1 MKPFFEPYSAQ
12 QNAVEGLERHL
23 RALEE
28 KRKELLD
35 VDSKRLVGNMNEG
48 VFLVSAKNAFV
59 PVKRDNSVNRIS
71 TVPRGSEQSE

>member
-35 VDSKRLVGNMNEG
+35 VDNKRLVGNMNDG
-48 VFLVSAKNAFV
+48 CVSSEDE
-59 PVKRDNSVNRIS
+59 KRVCTRE
-71 TVPRGSEQSE
+71 TG

>member
-35 VDSKRLVGNMNEG
+35 VDSKRLVGNMNDG
-48 VFLVSAKNAFV
+48 RFS
-59 PVKRDNSVNRIS
+59 
-71 TVPRGSEQSE
+71 SEDE